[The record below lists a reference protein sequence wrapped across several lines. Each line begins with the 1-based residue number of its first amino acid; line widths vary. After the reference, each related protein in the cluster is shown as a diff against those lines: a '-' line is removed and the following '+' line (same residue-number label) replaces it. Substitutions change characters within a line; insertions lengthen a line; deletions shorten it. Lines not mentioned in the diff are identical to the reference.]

1 MWWGVLTSPSGDLE
15 LYITATISI
24 FNIYMDL
31 YINIQQREIFMENY
45 IVVKCFAML
54 VCRQHT
60 YSFCIHVVTTNVF
73 IFSRVFI
80 LCLLLNPFL
89 CIYVLDLLASCVL
102 CCSFNPC
109 ICALCCVVLC
119 CVVLYLCIVCCVVL
133 YFVSCHLLLG
143 ELVTSGHGH

>member
-1 MWWGVLTSPSGDLE
+1 MFCHVGLQ
-15 LYITATISI
+15 TA
-24 FNIYMDL
+24 
-31 YINIQQREIFMENY
+31 
-45 IVVKCFAML
+45 
-54 VCRQHT
+54 

-119 CVVLYLCIVCCVVL
+119 CVVLYLCIVYCLLRCTVL
-133 YFVSCHLLLG
+133 CLLPPVAGRIGDIRTRPLTP
-143 ELVTSGHGH
+143 LRYCSLSDKYK

>member
-1 MWWGVLTSPSGDLE
+1 MERWCGGGWVALNVVGGPNITIRTGGDLE

-60 YSFCIHVVTTNVF
+60 PFVF
-73 IFSRVFI
+73 M
-80 LCLLLNPFL
+80 L
-89 CIYVLDLLASCVL
+89 
-102 CCSFNPC
+102 
-109 ICALCCVVLC
+109 
-119 CVVLYLCIVCCVVL
+119 
-133 YFVSCHLLLG
+133 
-143 ELVTSGHGH
+143 